1 MIITNGMNE
10 NILEISKE
18 NLYLH
23 INRGFIIIEENNK
36 EIGRVDIDTISI
48 LLITNNNNAISIK
61 TFERLLEKN
70 ITVVI
75 CGSNFIPI
83 GILQP
88 LNNHNI
94 LKARLD
100 LQINVKKALKDRLWQ
115 TIIKRKI
122 YNQAQI
128 LKNFNLEYEDIKNIS
143 KNISIGDK
151 ENLEAKV
158 ARIYFSRLFND
169 TLFRR
174 DKENIINALLNYGY
188 AVVRGATARAVA
200 SSGLNPALGIHHKNQ
215 FDSYCLVDDLMEPFR
230 ANVDFVVKNLVEK
243 REIEELTPEIKKELV
258 KVLSMDLKT
267 EDDKITTLSNSL
279 IRLSQTL
286 VSSYENNKVL
296 LEFPTFIIKNGT
308 IGV

>member
-70 ITVVI
+70 IAVVI
-75 CGSNFIPI
+75 CGSNFTPI
-83 GILQP
+83 GVLQP

-100 LQINVKKALKDRLWQ
+100 LQINVKNALKDRLWQ

-128 LKNFNLEYEDIKNIS
+128 LKNFNLKYEDIENIS
-143 KNISIGDK
+143 KNVSIGDK

-188 AVVRGATARAVA
+188 AVVRGATARAVV

-230 ANVDFVVKNLVEK
+230 ANVDFIVKNLVEE

-267 EDDKITTLSNSL
+267 EDNKITTLSNSL

-296 LEFPTFIIKNGT
+296 LEFPTFIIKNGI
-308 IGV
+308 IGI

>member
-70 ITVVI
+70 IAVVI

-143 KNISIGDK
+143 RNISIGDK

-267 EDDKITTLSNSL
+267 EDNKITTLSNSL

-296 LEFPTFIIKNGT
+296 LEFPTFIIKNGI
-308 IGV
+308 IGI

>member
-1 MIITNGMNE
+1 MIIINGMNE

-48 LLITNNNNAISIK
+48 LLITNNNNSISIK

-70 ITVVI
+70 IAVVI
-75 CGSNFIPI
+75 CGSNFTPI
-83 GILQP
+83 GVLQP

-100 LQINVKKALKDRLWQ
+100 LQINVKNALKDRLWQ

-128 LKNFNLEYEDIKNIS
+128 LKNFNLKYEDIENIS
-143 KNISIGDK
+143 KNVSIGDK

-174 DKENIINALLNYGY
+174 DKENI
-188 AVVRGATARAVA
+188 
-200 SSGLNPALGIHHKNQ
+200 S
-215 FDSYCLVDDLMEPFR
+215 
-230 ANVDFVVKNLVEK
+230 
-243 REIEELTPEIKKELV
+243 
-258 KVLSMDLKT
+258 
-267 EDDKITTLSNSL
+267 
-279 IRLSQTL
+279 
-286 VSSYENNKVL
+286 
-296 LEFPTFIIKNGT
+296 
-308 IGV
+308 

>member
-70 ITVVI
+70 IAVVI

-267 EDDKITTLSNSL
+267 EDNKITTLSNSL

-296 LEFPTFIIKNGT
+296 LEFPTFIIKNGI
-308 IGV
+308 IGI

>member
-70 ITVVI
+70 IAVVI

-100 LQINVKKALKDRLWQ
+100 LQINVKKVLKDRLWQ

-267 EDDKITTLSNSL
+267 EDNKITTLSNSL

-296 LEFPTFIIKNGT
+296 LEFPTFIIKNGI
-308 IGV
+308 IGI

>member
-70 ITVVI
+70 IAVVI

-122 YNQAQI
+122 YNQTQI

-267 EDDKITTLSNSL
+267 EDNKITTLSNSL

-296 LEFPTFIIKNGT
+296 LEFPTFIIKNGI
-308 IGV
+308 IGI